1 MIFILEILLY
11 LLSLIIINSF
21 FIYPIVIY
29 LIGKSKIEK
38 HNDENYQPAI
48 SIMIAAYNEEK
59 VIADRIKN
67 IAAQDY
73 DFSKVEVFVGSDAS
87 TDDTNHILTDLQ
99 KEYSWL
105 QIFQSEKRIGK
116 AGILN
121 ELISKVK
128 NEILVFT
135 DANTEFKKDT
145 LKILVRD
152 FSDSKVGGVCGR
164 LVLLDN
170 ENAVREGVEE
180 TKYWKYETFIKT
192 YEGSCGLSLAANGGI
207 FAIRKNLFQSI
218 PVDKAVTDDL
228 FISLSVV
235 SKGFKFTYNKDALA
249 YEETGKNISAEFNR
263 KVRFSATNFQTL
275 SIFRN
280 LLLNN
285 NIFLS
290 YAFLSHKVTRWF
302 LPMLLLAV
310 FILSWILVDES
321 IVYFILFGLQI
332 MFYAFAIVGFFL
344 SHIKVQN
351 PFFSI
356 PYFFTLLNVAVAVGF
371 YKFLKKKHSVIWSST
386 ER

>member
-105 QIFQSEKRIGK
+105 QIFLSEKRIGK

-332 MFYAFAIVGFFL
+332 MFYSFAIVGFFL

>member
-105 QIFQSEKRIGK
+105 QIFLSEKRIGK

-152 FSDSKVGGVCGR
+152 FSD
-164 LVLLDN
+164 
-170 ENAVREGVEE
+170 
-180 TKYWKYETFIKT
+180 
-192 YEGSCGLSLAANGGI
+192 
-207 FAIRKNLFQSI
+207 
-218 PVDKAVTDDL
+218 
-228 FISLSVV
+228 
-235 SKGFKFTYNKDALA
+235 
-249 YEETGKNISAEFNR
+249 
-263 KVRFSATNFQTL
+263 
-275 SIFRN
+275 
-280 LLLNN
+280 
-285 NIFLS
+285 
-290 YAFLSHKVTRWF
+290 
-302 LPMLLLAV
+302 
-310 FILSWILVDES
+310 
-321 IVYFILFGLQI
+321 
-332 MFYAFAIVGFFL
+332 
-344 SHIKVQN
+344 
-351 PFFSI
+351 
-356 PYFFTLLNVAVAVGF
+356 
-371 YKFLKKKHSVIWSST
+371 
-386 ER
+386 

>member
-11 LLSLIIINSF
+11 LLSLVIINSF

-38 HNDENYQPAI
+38 HNDENYLPAI

-105 QIFQSEKRIGK
+105 QIFLSEKRIGK